1 MAYWDLVQEGINEL
15 EKTNRNFY
23 ASIYEDGDGYEDQV
37 LVFETSDSQKALEN
51 WLWNTFNER
60 GIDISDFDWKY
71 NEDKDWNE
79 DCINLATDDN
89 WCYLDAGFCCEECY
103 KWYRFDVYYANYWVG
118 DGFIVCEECVKENPE
133 GYIDSLVND
142 PSRANTILSMDELYD
157 QGFEKLDEHYAHGW
171 YGRVDDP
178 QEIYDKLVD
187 QYGYDVEVLF
197 SIEKTRNPFQTDFDV
212 YIRGAD
218 LDEDY

>member
-1 MAYWDLVQEGINEL
+1 MAYWNIVEDIIQEHEND
-15 EKTNRNFY
+15 RDFY
-23 ASIYEDGDGYEDQV
+23 AETYDDANGDRI
-37 LVFETSDSQKALEN
+37 LIFETTDSMKAMERY
-51 WLWNTFNER
+51 LWAAFKEQ
-60 GIDISDFDWKY
+60 GIDTSDFDWKY
-71 NEDKDWNE
+71 NEDNEWND

-89 WCYLDAGFCCEECY
+89 WNYSDAGFMCSGCFR
-103 KWYRFDVYYANYWVG
+103 WYEFDDYYANYWVG
-118 DGFIVCEECVKENPE
+118 DGEIYCEDCVHDDPE
-133 GYIDSLVND
+133 GYIESLINN
-142 PSRANTILSMDELYD
+142 PKSANTILDMDELYD

-212 YIRGAD
+212 YVRGVD
-218 LDEDY
+218 LDEE